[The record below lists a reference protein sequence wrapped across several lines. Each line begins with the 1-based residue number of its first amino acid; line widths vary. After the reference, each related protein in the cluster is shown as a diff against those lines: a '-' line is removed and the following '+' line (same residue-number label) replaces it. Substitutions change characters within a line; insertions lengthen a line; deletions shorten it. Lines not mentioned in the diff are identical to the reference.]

1 VQGRRWCPDEVRQ
14 DLHGA
19 RLRGNIAG
27 VLFSPQANQIVALV
41 RLSSKSSGSNVMIV
55 GSMSSAEISCV
66 QRLIDDD
73 QSASC

>member
-1 VQGRRWCPDEVRQ
+1 MKFGMTCVPHDCG
-14 DLHGA
+14 
-19 RLRGNIAG
+19 GNIAG
-27 VLFSPQANQIVALV
+27 VLFSPQGKRIVALV

-66 QRLIDDD
+66 RRLIDDD